1 MRCGEAES
9 EVGDVTTVCS
19 SDEEIVSTIFWLSVC
34 LFQVTISF
42 VSETAEQM
50 FCYIPVM
57 YHVEFFLQVSSNE
70 LIFLLLKAVYIY
82 KQGLQNIFLISLIFL
97 P

>member
-1 MRCGEAES
+1 M
-9 EVGDVTTVCS
+9 GDVTTVCS
-19 SDEEIVSTIFWLSVC
+19 SDEEVVSTIFRLSVC

-50 FCYIPVM
+50 FRYIPFM